1 MEEFDIVGIG
11 VGPANLALVTALLDA
26 RDQGRG
32 DVPSA
37 LFLEREAQF
46 GWHTGAMLP
55 GSRVQVPFTKDLATQ
70 RNPRSRYTFLNY
82 LHEHGR
88 LEDFINLREM
98 FPERDEFAHYMG
110 WIAGQ
115 AGPLVRFAS
124 EARELFPVA
133 DVHGAVRRIGMAV
146 STAGGPPRAVSA
158 RCLVLGVGHRPWLPP
173 GVQPAPQAGVVHT
186 SQLRRCIDAGLW
198 DRGQARRFLVV
209 GGGQSGVE
217 AACFLLREFPLAHV
231 EICTR
236 HHAARAID
244 DNPFVNQW
252 YGARAADLFEDL
264 APRARERILA
274 DLSHSNLGVAE
285 RGLLDELY
293 RHHYRGLC
301 GGPSRVAFLRGHA
314 LVAARPGATDVECI
328 LRGVEGGAD
337 IRRAVDA
344 VVLATGYDHA
354 EPALLRPLDAWLVR
368 DARGECEF
376 VRDYRLRTRVGMDA
390 AVFLHGAREDRHGPA
405 ERSLSTRA
413 VRAGVLLEALRSAL
427 YAGAA

>member
-11 VGPANLALVTALLDA
+11 VGPANLALATALLDA
-26 RDQGRG
+26 RDQGQ

-46 GWHTGAMLP
+46 GWHAGAMLP

-82 LHEHGR
+82 LHEQGR

-98 FPERDEFAHYMG
+98 FPERDEFAHYMA
-110 WIAGQ
+110 WIVGQ

-124 EARELFPVA
+124 EVQELFPVVDA
-133 DVHGAVRRIGMAV
+133 RGGVQRVGIAV
-146 STAGGPPRAVSA
+146 STAEGPLREMSA

-173 GVQPAPQAGVVHT
+173 GVQPAPRAGIVHT
-186 SQLRRCIDAGLW
+186 SQLRRCIDAGPW
-198 DRGQARRFLVV
+198 SRTQALRFLVV

-217 AACFLLREFPLAHV
+217 AACYLLREFPLAHV

-252 YGARAADLFEDL
+252 YGGRAADLFQDL
-264 APRARERILA
+264 APGAREGILA

-301 GGPSRVAFLRGHA
+301 TGQPRVSFLRGHA
-314 LVAARPGATDVECI
+314 LVAADPGQGRVDCI
-328 LRGVEGGAD
+328 LRGVQDGVES
-337 IRRAVDA
+337 RRAVDA
-344 VVLATGYDHA
+344 AVFATGYDDA

-368 DARGECEF
+368 DAQGACEF
-376 VRDYRLRTRVGMDA
+376 VRDYRLRTRSRMDA

-413 VRAGVLLEALRSAL
+413 VRAGVLLAALRCAL
-427 YAGAA
+427 RVEET